1 MIEYFRESSSY
12 MKAEDYYQFLDHAWH
27 QETARNSLDRWVDI
41 CNQEKWEYSNENM
54 EILVR
59 VFGASWYF
67 TRFIFVYGNKI
78 DALLEVEF
86 KLEDEFKIAGIQF
99 EDILKFD
106 EIEQA
111 INQLRLFKNAI
122 MFKILIA
129 YLMGTLNLESIELAL
144 TRLSEKILTALIQ
157 VLEKKTSNLNVPI
170 SILGMGRMAGNEMT
184 FGSDLDL
191 IFLYEKNDHILNPD
205 LSSIIRLLLRLVAQP
220 SSNGQLYEVDMR
232 LRPHGNSGPLVST
245 YQTFLKYHAADREIW
260 ERQMMTRCRPVL
272 VQSSNIDMLMSEL
285 NDYIYAE
292 YADGVLEEQIVTMR
306 RRVENV
312 LGSVRNKHEIKRGAG
327 GLMDIDFITHFFQ
340 LRYGIK
346 EKVLQTASTRDAIRQ
361 LENSRYINNNDKK
374 TLLDSYEF
382 LKQAETALRL
392 FDLKSVDSFPSDVN
406 SNVSLAKAMGF
417 GNNVDGF
424 MDKYLEITAEVR
436 QLFIKL
442 VGDLD

>member
-1 MIEYFRESSSY
+1 

-41 CNQEKWEYSNENM
+41 CNQDKWEFSKDNM

-67 TRFIFVYGNKI
+67 TRFVFVYGEKI

-86 KLEDEFKIAGIQF
+86 KLDDDFNIAGMQF
-99 EDILKFD
+99 EDILEFD
-106 EIEQA
+106 EFEQSV
-111 INQLRLFKNAI
+111 NQLRLFKNAV

-129 YLMGTLNLESIELAL
+129 YLMSTLDLESIELAL
-144 TRLSEKILTALIQ
+144 TRLSEKVLTALIQ
-157 VLEKKTSNLNVPI
+157 VLEKKASYQNIPI

-191 IFLYEKNDHILNPD
+191 IFLYEKNDQILNPD

-245 YQTFLKYHAADREIW
+245 YQTFLEYHEADRAIW

-292 YADGVLEEQIVTMR
+292 YADNVLEEQIVSMR
-306 RRVENV
+306 KKVENV

-340 LRYGIK
+340 LRYGMNDK
-346 EKVLQTASTRDAIRQ
+346 NLQTASTRDTIRQ
-361 LENSRYINNNDKK
+361 LEKSRYINHNDKK

-406 SNVSLAKAMGF
+406 SNVSLARAMGF
-417 GNNVDGF
+417 GNNTAGF
-424 MDKYLEITAEVR
+424 MDKYLEITTEVR
-436 QLFIKL
+436 RLFIKL
-442 VGDLD
+442 VGDLS

>member
-1 MIEYFRESSSY
+1 

-312 LGSVRNKHEIKRGAG
+312 LGSV
-327 GLMDIDFITHFFQ
+327 
-340 LRYGIK
+340 
-346 EKVLQTASTRDAIRQ
+346 
-361 LENSRYINNNDKK
+361 
-374 TLLDSYEF
+374 
-382 LKQAETALRL
+382 
-392 FDLKSVDSFPSDVN
+392 
-406 SNVSLAKAMGF
+406 
-417 GNNVDGF
+417 
-424 MDKYLEITAEVR
+424 
-436 QLFIKL
+436 
-442 VGDLD
+442 